1 MARIKVG
8 SVVVAL
14 ALVVALT
21 GCSSSSKS
29 SSSTSSAAGVSV
41 TTATT
46 MAPSKTINVVVG
58 DTKGL
63 NGPMTLTATP
73 NVGLAGDVTFIVK
86 NTGTIEHEVIVLK
99 LAAGQTAD
107 KLPVVDAGDP
117 PASVATGADKVDETS
132 SVGETGGE
140 NLKPGESRT
149 FVVTGMT
156 AGNYALVCNIA
167 QHYQMGMYAPF
178 TVQ

>member
-46 MAPSKTINVVVG
+46 MAPSKTINIVVN
-58 DTKGL
+58 DTTGL
-63 NGPMTLTATP
+63 TGPMTLVATP
-73 NVGLAGDVTFIVK
+73 NVALAGDVTFIVK

-107 KLPVVDAGDP
+107 KLPVVDGGDP
-117 PASVATGADKVDETS
+117 PAAVTTGADKVDEAS
-132 SVGETGGE
+132 SVGETGDP
-140 NLKPGESRT
+140 NLAAGESRT
-149 FVVTGMT
+149 FTIKAMT

-167 QHYQMGMYAPF
+167 KHYQMGMYAPL